1 MKLKNAILALGACSL
16 LGVPAVAQA
25 GTTASA
31 SVGKV
36 TMLSGAAARQSVV
49 VTKKKK
55 DEGAGLNIG
64 FGIAAAAAAGAGLYF
79 GLHDGDNSTAGS

>member
-25 GTTASA
+25 GTTPSA

-36 TMLSGAAARQSVV
+36 AMLSPAAARQSAVV
-49 VTKKKK
+49 KKKKK
-55 DEGAGLNIG
+55 DEGAGLTVG
-64 FGIAAAAAAGAGLYF
+64 LGIAAAAAAGVGLYF
-79 GLHDGDNSTAGS
+79 AVDGDDSTPGS